1 MTTPARGSLSARTP
15 LRTKLVA
22 AVVLLSLLGL
32 AVSALAATRA
42 LHGYLQD
49 RVDQQLLAY
58 ANGTVPLGARGG
70 RGGPGDDRFNT
81 VYFRLAAVNREV
93 VPGGLAGPQ
102 VPELVPSRPITVSA
116 RTAEEAPWR
125 IIGAVDRDGD
135 PVVLG
140 LSLGDVRRTT
150 SRLLLL
156 EAIIGAVVLLVLAGG
171 GWLVVTS
178 SLRPLA
184 EVEQTA
190 GRIAA
195 GDLGQRVPSGD
206 PRTEVGRLSQA
217 FNTMLGRI
225 EAAFHERERSEE
237 EARASEERMRRFVG
251 DASHELRTPLTS
263 IRGFAELYRQ
273 GALPTR
279 PEVDRA
285 MGRVED
291 EAARMGLLVEDL
303 LLLARLDQQRALE
316 HRPVDLLQLAGDAV
330 HDASAVD
337 PARSVQLVADT
348 PDAEPVVLGDEPRLR
363 QVVGNLVGN
372 ALVHTPAGTPV
383 AVRVGTEPGWAVL
396 DVVDAGPGIA
406 PADRPRVF
414 ERFYRA
420 DASRTRAAGG
430 SGLGL
435 SIVAALVSAH
445 GGTVEALET
454 PGGGATVRVRLPL
467 QG

>member
-1 MTTPARGSLSARTP
+1 VTSSARRTLSDRTP

-32 AVSALAATRA
+32 AVSAVAATRA
-42 LHGYLQD
+42 LRGYLQN

-58 ANGTVPLGARGG
+58 ANGTVPVGRG

-81 VYFRLAAVNREV
+81 VYFRVAALGREV
-93 VPGGLAGPQ
+93 VPDGLVGPR
-102 VPELVPSRPITVSA
+102 VPALVATRPVTVSA
-116 RTAEEAPWR
+116 RAAREAPWR
-125 IIGAVDRDGD
+125 IIGAIDRDGN

-140 LSLGDVRRTT
+140 LSLGEVRRTT

-156 EAIIGAVVLLVLAGG
+156 ETVIGTVVLLALAGG
-171 GWLVVTS
+171 GWLLVSS

-217 FNTMLGRI
+217 FNTMIGRI
-225 EAAFHERERSEE
+225 ELAFREREASEA
-237 EARASEERMRRFVG
+237 EARTSEDRMRRFVA

-273 GALPTR
+273 GALTEPQN
-279 PEVDRA
+279 VARA

-316 HRPVDLLQLAGDAV
+316 HEPVDLLQLAGDAV

-337 PARSVQLVADT
+337 PSRSVQLIADT
-348 PDAEPVVLGDEPRLR
+348 PDAEPVVLGDQARLR

-372 ALVHTPAGTPV
+372 ALMHTPPGTPV

-396 DVVDAGPGIA
+396 DVVDAGPGISA
-406 PADRPRVF
+406 ANRPRVF
-414 ERFYRA
+414 ERFFRA
-420 DASRTRAAGG
+420 DASRTRVAGG

-435 SIVAALVSAH
+435 SIVAALVAAH
-445 GGTVEALET
+445 AGTVEALET
-454 PGGGATVRVRLPL
+454 PGGGATLRVRLPR
-467 QG
+467 QD

>member
-1 MTTPARGSLSARTP
+1 MSDRTP

-32 AVSALAATRA
+32 AVSAVAATRA
-42 LHGYLQD
+42 LRGYLQN

-58 ANGTVPLGARGG
+58 ANGTVPVGGG

-81 VYFRLAAVNREV
+81 VYFRVAALGREV
-93 VPGGLAGPQ
+93 VPDGLAGPR
-102 VPELVPSRPITVSA
+102 VPALVPTRPVTVSA
-116 RTAEEAPWR
+116 RAGREAPWR
-125 IIGAVDRDGD
+125 IVGAIDRDGN

-140 LSLGDVRRTT
+140 LSLGEVRRTT

-156 EAIIGAVVLLVLAGG
+156 ETVIGTVVLLALAGG
-171 GWLVVTS
+171 GWLLVSS

-206 PRTEVGRLSQA
+206 PRTEVGRLSEA
-217 FNTMLGRI
+217 FNTMIGRI
-225 EAAFHERERSEE
+225 ELAFREREASEA
-237 EARASEERMRRFVG
+237 EARTSEDRMRRFVA

-273 GALPTR
+273 GALTEPQD
-279 PEVDRA
+279 VARA

-303 LLLARLDQQRALE
+303 LLLVRLDQQRALE
-316 HRPVDLLQLAGDAV
+316 HQPVDLLQLAGDAV

-337 PARSVQLVADT
+337 PSRSVQLIADT
-348 PDAEPVVLGDEPRLR
+348 PDAEPVVLGDQARLR

-372 ALVHTPAGTPV
+372 ALMHTPPGTPV

-396 DVVDAGPGIA
+396 DVVDAGPGI
-406 PADRPRVF
+406 PAAARPRAF
-414 ERFYRA
+414 ERFSRA

-435 SIVAALVSAH
+435 SIVAALVAAH
-445 GGTVEALET
+445 AGTVEVRET
-454 PGGGATVRVRLPL
+454 PGGGATLRVRLPR

>member
-1 MTTPARGSLSARTP
+1 VTSSARRSLSDRTP

-32 AVSALAATRA
+32 AVSAVAATRA
-42 LHGYLQD
+42 LRGYLQN

-58 ANGTVPLGARGG
+58 ANGTVPVGGG

-81 VYFRLAAVNREV
+81 VYFRVAALGREV
-93 VPGGLAGPQ
+93 VPDGLAGPR
-102 VPELVPSRPITVSA
+102 VPALVPTRPVTVSA
-116 RTAEEAPWR
+116 RAGREAPWR
-125 IIGAVDRDGD
+125 IVGAIDRDGN

-140 LSLGDVRRTT
+140 LSLGEVRRTT

-156 EAIIGAVVLLVLAGG
+156 ETVIGTVVLLALAGG
-171 GWLVVTS
+171 GWLLVSS

-195 GDLGQRVPSGD
+195 CDLGQRVPSGD
-206 PRTEVGRLSQA
+206 PRTEVGRLSEA
-217 FNTMLGRI
+217 FNTMIGRI
-225 EAAFHERERSEE
+225 ELAFREREASEA
-237 EARASEERMRRFVG
+237 EARTSEDRMRRFVA

-273 GALPTR
+273 GALTEPQD
-279 PEVDRA
+279 VARA

-303 LLLARLDQQRALE
+303 LLLVRLDQQRALE
-316 HRPVDLLQLAGDAV
+316 HQPVDLLQLAGDAV

-337 PARSVQLVADT
+337 PSRSVQLIADT
-348 PDAEPVVLGDEPRLR
+348 PDAELVVLGDQARLR

-372 ALVHTPAGTPV
+372 ALMHTPPGTPV

-396 DVVDAGPGIA
+396 DVVDAGPGIPA
-406 PADRPRVF
+406 ADRPRVF
-414 ERFYRA
+414 ERFFRA

-435 SIVAALVSAH
+435 SIVAALVAAH
-445 GGTVEALET
+445 AGTVEVLET
-454 PGGGATVRVRLPL
+454 PGGGATLRVRLPR

>member
-1 MTTPARGSLSARTP
+1 VTSSARRSLSDRTP

-32 AVSALAATRA
+32 AVSAVAATRA
-42 LHGYLQD
+42 LRGYLQN

-58 ANGTVPLGARGG
+58 ANGTVPVGGG

-81 VYFRLAAVNREV
+81 VYFRVAALGREV
-93 VPGGLAGPQ
+93 VPDGLAGPR
-102 VPELVPSRPITVSA
+102 VPALVPTRPVTVSA
-116 RTAEEAPWR
+116 RAGREAPWR
-125 IIGAVDRDGD
+125 ILGAIDRDGN

-140 LSLGDVRRTT
+140 LSLGEVRRTT

-156 EAIIGAVVLLVLAGG
+156 ETVIGTVVLLALAGG
-171 GWLVVTS
+171 GWLLVSS

-206 PRTEVGRLSQA
+206 PRTEVGRLSEA
-217 FNTMLGRI
+217 FNTMIGRI
-225 EAAFHERERSEE
+225 ELAFREREASEA
-237 EARASEERMRRFVG
+237 EARTSEDRMRRFVA

-273 GALPTR
+273 GALTEPQD
-279 PEVDRA
+279 VARA

-303 LLLARLDQQRALE
+303 LLLVRLDQQRALE
-316 HRPVDLLQLAGDAV
+316 HQPVDLLQLAGDAV

-337 PARSVQLVADT
+337 PSRSVQLIADT
-348 PDAEPVVLGDEPRLR
+348 PDAEPVVLGDQARLR

-372 ALVHTPAGTPV
+372 ALMHTPPGTPV

-396 DVVDAGPGIA
+396 DVVDAGPGIPA
-406 PADRPRVF
+406 ADRPRVF
-414 ERFYRA
+414 ERFFRA

-435 SIVAALVSAH
+435 SIVAALVAAH
-445 GGTVEALET
+445 AGTVEVLET
-454 PGGGATVRVRLPL
+454 PGGGATLRVRLPR

>member
-1 MTTPARGSLSARTP
+1 MSSPARPSLSARTP

-22 AVVLLSLLGL
+22 AVVLLSLVGL
-32 AVSALAATRA
+32 TVSAVSATR
-42 LHGYLQD
+42 LLRGYLQN
-49 RVDQQLLAY
+49 RVDQQLLGY
-58 ANGTVPLGARGG
+58 ADGTVRVPAG
-70 RGGPGDDRFNT
+70 RGGPGEDRFNT
-81 VYFRLAAVNREV
+81 VYFLSLSPAIEI
-93 VPGGLAGPQ
+93 VPQPLAGPE
-102 VPELVPSRPITVSA
+102 VPAVVPRRPITVPA
-116 RTAEEAPWR
+116 RIGREADWR
-125 IIGAVDRDGD
+125 IIGASTPDGR

-140 LSLGDVRRTT
+140 LSLGEVRRTT
-150 SRLLLL
+150 ARLLLL
-156 EAIIGAVVLLVLAGG
+156 ETVIGTVVLLALAGG
-171 GWLVVTS
+171 GWLLVSS

-195 GDLGQRVPSGD
+195 GDLGQRVPSAD

-225 EAAFHERERSEE
+225 EVAFHERQASETA
-237 EARASEERMRRFVG
+237 ARASEERMRRFVG

-273 GALPTR
+273 GALPER
-279 PEVDRA
+279 PDVDRA

-337 PARSVQLVADT
+337 PTRQVQLVADS
-348 PDAEPVVLGDEPRLR
+348 PNAAPVVLGDEPRLR

-372 ALVHTPAGTPV
+372 ALVHTPSGTPV

-406 PADRPRVF
+406 PADRSHVF
-414 ERFYRA
+414 ERFFRA
-420 DASRTRAAGG
+420 DSSRTRAAGG

-435 SIVAALVSAH
+435 SIVAALVAAH
-445 GGTVEALET
+445 DGTVEALET
-454 PGGGATVRVRLPL
+454 PGGGATMRVRLPL
-467 QG
+467 AV

>member
-1 MTTPARGSLSARTP
+1 MTSSARRSLSDRTP

-32 AVSALAATRA
+32 AVSAVAATRA
-42 LHGYLQD
+42 LRGYLQN

-58 ANGTVPLGARGG
+58 ANGTVPVGGG

-81 VYFRLAAVNREV
+81 VYFRVAALGREV
-93 VPGGLAGPQ
+93 VPDGLAGPR
-102 VPELVPSRPITVSA
+102 VPALVPTRPVTVSA
-116 RTAEEAPWR
+116 RAGREAPWR
-125 IIGAVDRDGD
+125 ILGAIDRDGN

-140 LSLGDVRRTT
+140 LSLGEVRRTT

-156 EAIIGAVVLLVLAGG
+156 ETVIGTVVLLALAGG
-171 GWLVVTS
+171 GWLLVSS

-206 PRTEVGRLSQA
+206 PRTEVGRLSEA
-217 FNTMLGRI
+217 FNTMIGRI
-225 EAAFHERERSEE
+225 ELAFREREASEA
-237 EARASEERMRRFVG
+237 EARTSEDRMRRFVA

-263 IRGFAELYRQ
+263 IRGFAELHRQ
-273 GALPTR
+273 GALTEPQD
-279 PEVDRA
+279 VARA

-303 LLLARLDQQRALE
+303 LLLVRLDQQRALE
-316 HRPVDLLQLAGDAV
+316 HQPVDLLQLAGDAV

-337 PARSVQLVADT
+337 PSRSVQLIADT
-348 PDAEPVVLGDEPRLR
+348 PDAEPVVLGDQARLR

-372 ALVHTPAGTPV
+372 ALMHTPPGTPV

-396 DVVDAGPGIA
+396 DVVDAGPGIPA
-406 PADRPRVF
+406 ADRPRVF
-414 ERFYRA
+414 ERFFRA

-435 SIVAALVSAH
+435 SIVAALVAAH
-445 GGTVEALET
+445 AGTVEVLET
-454 PGGGATVRVRLPL
+454 PGGGATLRVRLPR

>member
-1 MTTPARGSLSARTP
+1 MTSRLSLRV
-15 LRTKLVA
+15 KLVA
-22 AVVLLSLLGL
+22 AVVLLALAGL
-32 AVSALAATRA
+32 SVSALAATRA
-42 LHGYLQD
+42 LSGYLQG
-49 RVDQQLLAY
+49 RVDAQLLAY
-58 ANGTVPLGARGG
+58 ADGTVPVPGG
-70 RGGPGDDRFNT
+70 RGGPGDDRFTT
-81 VYFRLAAVNREV
+81 VYFLAPSTGVEI
-93 VPGGLAGPQ
+93 VPPDLVGPQ
-102 VPELVPSRPITVSA
+102 VPAVVLRRPVTVPSRTGD
-116 RTAEEAPWR
+116 EAPWR
-125 IIGAVDRDGD
+125 IIGATARGGR

-140 LSLGDVRRTT
+140 LSLGEVRRTT
-150 SRLLLL
+150 ARLLLL
-156 EAIIGAVVLLVLAGG
+156 EGVIGVVVLLALAGG
-171 GWLVVTS
+171 GWLLVRS
-178 SLRPLA
+178 SLRPLE
-184 EVEQTA
+184 EVERTA

-225 EAAFHERERSEE
+225 ESAFREREASEG
-237 EARASEERMRRFVG
+237 EARASEDRMRRFVA

-273 GALPTR
+273 GALPAG
-279 PEVDRA
+279 PDVDRA
-285 MGRVED
+285 MRRVED

-316 HRPVDLLQLAGDAV
+316 HVPVDLLQLAGDAV

-337 PARSVQLVADT
+337 PSRSVQLVADS
-348 PDAEPVVLGDEPRLR
+348 PDASPVVAGDEPRLR

-372 ALVHTPAGTPV
+372 ALVHTPPGTSV

-406 PADRPRVF
+406 AADRPHVF
-414 ERFYRA
+414 ERFFRA

-435 SIVAALVSAH
+435 SIVAALVAAH
-445 GGTVEALET
+445 DGTVQALET
-454 PGGGATVRVRLPL
+454 PGGGTTIRVRLPL
-467 QG
+467 LA

>member
-1 MTTPARGSLSARTP
+1 MTSSARRSLSDRTP

-32 AVSALAATRA
+32 AVSAVAATRA
-42 LHGYLQD
+42 LRGYLQN

-58 ANGTVPLGARGG
+58 ANGTVPVGGG

-81 VYFRLAAVNREV
+81 VYFRVAALGREV
-93 VPGGLAGPQ
+93 VPDGLAGPR
-102 VPELVPSRPITVSA
+102 VPALVPTRPVTVSA
-116 RTAEEAPWR
+116 RAGREAPWR
-125 IIGAVDRDGD
+125 ILGAIDRDGN

-140 LSLGDVRRTT
+140 LSLGEVRRTT

-156 EAIIGAVVLLVLAGG
+156 ETVIGTVVLLALAGG
-171 GWLVVTS
+171 GWLLVSS

-206 PRTEVGRLSQA
+206 PRTEVGRLSEA
-217 FNTMLGRI
+217 FNTMIGRI
-225 EAAFHERERSEE
+225 ELAFREREASEA
-237 EARASEERMRRFVG
+237 EARTSEDRMRRFVA

-273 GALPTR
+273 GALTEPQD
-279 PEVDRA
+279 VARA

-303 LLLARLDQQRALE
+303 LLLVRLDQQRALE
-316 HRPVDLLQLAGDAV
+316 HQPVDLLQLAGDAV

-337 PARSVQLVADT
+337 PSRSVQLIADT
-348 PDAEPVVLGDEPRLR
+348 PDAEPVVLGDQARLR

-372 ALVHTPAGTPV
+372 ALMHTPPGTPV

-396 DVVDAGPGIA
+396 DVVDAGPGIPA
-406 PADRPRVF
+406 ADRPRVF
-414 ERFYRA
+414 ERFFRA

-435 SIVAALVSAH
+435 SIVAALVAAH
-445 GGTVEALET
+445 AGTVEVLET
-454 PGGGATVRVRLPL
+454 PGGGATLRVRLPR

>member
-1 MTTPARGSLSARTP
+1 MTSSARRSLSDRTP

-32 AVSALAATRA
+32 AVSAVAATRA
-42 LHGYLQD
+42 LRGYLQN

-58 ANGTVPLGARGG
+58 ANGTVPVGGG

-81 VYFRLAAVNREV
+81 VYFRVAALGREV
-93 VPGGLAGPQ
+93 VPDGLAGPR
-102 VPELVPSRPITVSA
+102 VPALVPTRPVTVSA
-116 RTAEEAPWR
+116 RAGREAPWR
-125 IIGAVDRDGD
+125 ILGAIDRDGN

-140 LSLGDVRRTT
+140 LSLGEVRRTT

-156 EAIIGAVVLLVLAGG
+156 ETVIGTVVLLALAGG
-171 GWLVVTS
+171 GWLLVSS

-217 FNTMLGRI
+217 FNTMIGRI
-225 EAAFHERERSEE
+225 ELAFREREASEA
-237 EARASEERMRRFVG
+237 EARTSEDRMRRFVA

-273 GALPTR
+273 GALTEPQN
-279 PEVDRA
+279 VARA

-316 HRPVDLLQLAGDAV
+316 HEPVDLLQLAGDAV

-337 PARSVQLVADT
+337 PSRSVQLIADT
-348 PDAEPVVLGDEPRLR
+348 PDAEPVVLGDQARLR

-372 ALVHTPAGTPV
+372 ALMHTPPGTPV

-396 DVVDAGPGIA
+396 DVVDAGPGIPA
-406 PADRPRVF
+406 ADRPRVF
-414 ERFYRA
+414 ERFFRA

-435 SIVAALVSAH
+435 SIVAALVAAH
-445 GGTVEALET
+445 AGTVEALET
-454 PGGGATVRVRLPL
+454 PGGGATLRVRLPR

>member
-1 MTTPARGSLSARTP
+1 MTSSARRSLSDRTP

-32 AVSALAATRA
+32 AVSAVAATRA
-42 LHGYLQD
+42 LRGYLQN

-58 ANGTVPLGARGG
+58 ANGTVPVGGG

-81 VYFRLAAVNREV
+81 VYFRVAVLGREV
-93 VPGGLAGPQ
+93 VPDGLVGPR
-102 VPELVPSRPITVSA
+102 VPALVPTRPVTVSA
-116 RTAEEAPWR
+116 RTAREAPWR
-125 IIGAVDRDGD
+125 IIGAIDRDGN

-140 LSLGDVRRTT
+140 LSLGEVRRTT

-156 EAIIGAVVLLVLAGG
+156 ETVIGTVVLLALAGG
-171 GWLVVTS
+171 GWLLVSS

-206 PRTEVGRLSQA
+206 PRTEVGRLSEA
-217 FNTMLGRI
+217 FNTMIGRI
-225 EAAFHERERSEE
+225 ELAFREREASEA
-237 EARASEERMRRFVG
+237 EARISEDRMRRFVA

-273 GALPTR
+273 GALTEPQD
-279 PEVDRA
+279 VARA

-303 LLLARLDQQRALE
+303 LLLARLDQQRAFE
-316 HRPVDLLQLAGDAV
+316 HQPVDLLQLAGDAV

-337 PARSVQLVADT
+337 PSRSVQLIADT
-348 PDAEPVVLGDEPRLR
+348 PDAEPVVLGDQARLR

-372 ALVHTPAGTPV
+372 ALMHTPPGTPV

-396 DVVDAGPGIA
+396 DVVDAGPGIPA
-406 PADRPRVF
+406 ADRPRVF
-414 ERFYRA
+414 ERFFRA

-435 SIVAALVSAH
+435 SIVAALVAAH
-445 GGTVEALET
+445 AGTVEALET
-454 PGGGATVRVRLPL
+454 PGGGATLRVRLPR
-467 QG
+467 QS

>member
-1 MTTPARGSLSARTP
+1 VTSSARRSLSDRTP

-32 AVSALAATRA
+32 AVSAVAATRA
-42 LHGYLQD
+42 LRGYLQN

-58 ANGTVPLGARGG
+58 ANGTVPVGGG

-81 VYFRLAAVNREV
+81 VYFRVAALGREV
-93 VPGGLAGPQ
+93 VPDGLAGPR
-102 VPELVPSRPITVSA
+102 VPALVPTRPVTVSA
-116 RTAEEAPWR
+116 RAGREAPWR
-125 IIGAVDRDGD
+125 IVGAIDRDGN

-140 LSLGDVRRTT
+140 LSLGEVRRTT

-156 EAIIGAVVLLVLAGG
+156 ETVIGTVVLLALAGG
-171 GWLVVTS
+171 GWLLVSS

-206 PRTEVGRLSQA
+206 PRTEVGRLSEA
-217 FNTMLGRI
+217 FNTMIGRI
-225 EAAFHERERSEE
+225 ELAFREREASEA
-237 EARASEERMRRFVG
+237 EARTSEDRMRRFVA

-273 GALPTR
+273 GALTEPQD
-279 PEVDRA
+279 VARA

-303 LLLARLDQQRALE
+303 LLLVRLDQQRALE
-316 HRPVDLLQLAGDAV
+316 HQPVDLLQLAGDAV

-337 PARSVQLVADT
+337 PSRSVQLIADT
-348 PDAEPVVLGDEPRLR
+348 PDAEPVVLGDQARLR

-372 ALVHTPAGTPV
+372 ALMHTPPGTPV

-396 DVVDAGPGIA
+396 DVVDAGPGIPA
-406 PADRPRVF
+406 ADRPRVF
-414 ERFYRA
+414 ERFFRA

-435 SIVAALVSAH
+435 SIVAALVAAH
-445 GGTVEALET
+445 AGTVEVLET
-454 PGGGATVRVRLPL
+454 PGGGATLRVRLPR